1 MEAQPSSAV
10 HVIFTA
16 AQQKF
21 AALSAWL
28 AAHART
34 DTKHDAIE
42 MHVLTEIR
50 EIGRSLIQAH
60 MDLRTERERLL
71 PAPETVGPRA
81 RPRRLRRKLDTV
93 LGTVQVARVAWQTTG
108 ETTVIPLDQA
118 LGLPVVQYSF
128 GVQRLVA
135 EQAETMSFD
144 RAGTALGAMGM
155 DVPKRQREQ
164 IVVRMAQDFEAFY
177 AERPLPANDTVGITT
192 LNMMSVD
199 SVGVRVVPHALRED
213 TRKAA
218 EKAAEEF
225 VASGSVRGDPM
236 APRIGHT
243 HDHRMAVV
251 TLNWDQTPRPR
262 TSEDITEQF
271 KPRAERSRD
280 RIDLPRPGRR
290 RVRATLKHSQREA
303 IVEMFDEAA
312 RRDPRSERR
321 WVVLID
327 GSDSQR
333 EQVLAEA
340 RRRDV
345 PVDLVLDLIHALHYL
360 WDASKALHG
369 GTTEVADAWVKA
381 YVERLLTRPV
391 SFVISGLRRIA
402 SDRGTAPKA
411 RKALRKCAD
420 YFDKNALGMDYAASL
435 KRGYPIA
442 TGNVEGACRH
452 LVRDRMDITGA
463 RWSLEGAEAMLKVRS
478 LMKSDDWDEYCRF
491 HFRQEHARAYLPIK
505 KAA

>member
-28 AAHART
+28 EAQART
-34 DTKHDAIE
+34 DARHDAVE

-50 EIGRSLIQAH
+50 ELGRSLIEAH
-60 MDLRTERERLL
+60 MDLRTEREKCL
-71 PAPETVGPRA
+71 PAPETVSPRA
-81 RPRRLRRKLDTV
+81 RPRLLRRKLDTV
-93 LGTVQVARVAWQTTG
+93 LGTVRVARVAWQTTG

-144 RAGTALGAMGM
+144 RAGTALRAIGM
-155 DVPKRQREQ
+155 EVPKRQREQ

-192 LNMMSVD
+192 LNMMSAD
-199 SVGVRVVPHALRED
+199 SVGVRVMPHALRED

-251 TLNWDQTPRPR
+251 TLNWDQTPQPR
-262 TSEDITEQF
+262 TAEDTG
-271 KPRAERSRD
+271 RAHEFSCDSSPKHPNEIAVVPSRALPLSGESRLERC
-280 RIDLPRPGRR
+280 
-290 RVRATLKHSQREA
+290 VRLEC
-303 IVEMFDEAA
+303 
-312 RRDPRSERR
+312 SERD
-321 WVVLID
+321 L
-327 GSDSQR
+327 SQ
-333 EQVLAEA
+333 
-340 RRRDV
+340 
-345 PVDLVLDLIHALHYL
+345 
-360 WDASKALHG
+360 K
-369 GTTEVADAWVKA
+369 
-381 YVERLLTRPV
+381 
-391 SFVISGLRRIA
+391 
-402 SDRGTAPKA
+402 
-411 RKALRKCAD
+411 
-420 YFDKNALGMDYAASL
+420 
-435 KRGYPIA
+435 
-442 TGNVEGACRH
+442 
-452 LVRDRMDITGA
+452 
-463 RWSLEGAEAMLKVRS
+463 
-478 LMKSDDWDEYCRF
+478 
-491 HFRQEHARAYLPIK
+491 
-505 KAA
+505 